1 MKLHDAST
9 FHITPVSHGFSG
21 GRVYRIQ
28 NNRGACTSTWA
39 LKAIPLS
46 AKHDRT
52 EEIAGR
58 VVAASLQCDL
68 LTPPLPSNVTS
79 GAADISTAIESHGHR
94 WELSRWVEGV
104 ALPRDA
110 ESELI
115 AKGGEAIAHVH
126 NAFADESTT
135 DNGDAVLLLGKCES
149 SAIDNAGL
157 SRPHLPRCI
166 ADRIQRLKHLSGSIE
181 QLSKHE
187 CSVDEI
193 ADRLKRQVPL
203 GSPPDP
209 ASQIHHRK
217 LAESLV
223 EANAWL
229 QRNWKTVAPE
239 LLGRLKAH
247 AAMFQHHPQRYPVSW
262 VLRDVHR
269 DHVLFSP
276 PSVDDPRDVRGV
288 LDYDAVDADSPAA
301 DLARWA
307 GDFCP
312 TCADKAH
319 PSSLADAS
327 PLDAAVAGYRNVR
340 PFSKWELELATTL
353 MDVNSVGGLGNWTSW
368 LIAENRHFPVSALR
382 IRDRITHLI
391 ASVCRIC

>member
-1 MKLHDAST
+1 
-9 FHITPVSHGFSG
+9 
-21 GRVYRIQ
+21 
-28 NNRGACTSTWA
+28 
-39 LKAIPLS
+39 
-46 AKHDRT
+46 
-52 EEIAGR
+52 EIARR
-58 VVAASLQCDL
+58 VVAASLRCDL
-68 LTPPLPSNVTS
+68 LTPPLPSNAAS
-79 GAADISTAIESHGHR
+79 GAAEISTCIESYDHR
-94 WELSRWVEGV
+94 WELSRWIEGV
-104 ALPRDA
+104 ALPRHA
-110 ESELI
+110 EPELI

-135 DNGDAVLLLGKCES
+135 ANGDAVLLLGTCDS
-149 SAIDNAGL
+149 SVLDNARLPKPHL
-157 SRPHLPRCI
+157 SHPRLPRCI
-166 ADRIQRLKHLSGSIE
+166 TDRIQRLQHLSGSIE
-181 QLSKHE
+181 LLSKHE
-187 CSVDEI
+187 CSVERI
-193 ADRLKRQVPL
+193 ADRLTRQVVL
-203 GSPPDP
+203 GSSSDP
-209 ASQIHHRK
+209 ATSMHHRK
-217 LAESLV
+217 LAESLF
-223 EANAWL
+223 EASVWL

-247 AAMFQHHPQRYPVSW
+247 AATFQRHPNCYPVSW

-276 PSVDDPRDVRGV
+276 PSVDSPSNVRGV
-288 LDYDAVDADSPAA
+288 LDYDAVDTDSPAA

-312 TCADKAH
+312 TCADETH
-319 PSSLADAS
+319 SSSPSHAS

-353 MDVNSVGGLGNWTSW
+353 MDVNSVGGLANWTSW